1 MDSDERRRLI
11 QEAISRCTF
20 PPSIVYPEA
29 SNRNDD
35 MAPLSK
41 LFRRPLVVWV
51 PECLNGGKA
60 ECISP
65 KCLCTPR
72 VKEYVQRTVGA
83 VDCKCELLYTRY
95 ECTST
100 GTCFT
105 TASSSYLNRRVD
117 TIVHFPFVLSVKS
130 GISKEFMEIVHD
142 GVMSPNGLSSA
153 LTCIRR
159 RRQTRYYKLYT
170 LFADRIR
177 RIRNGNTEYVAPTP
191 PSCSQYCSDNAP
203 PTSNSLTAQWLEWT
217 SIYSSLCEVLMQHLK
232 VRRALRIDHSV
243 KFCMKLK
250 NWTGSG
256 QREGIA
262 DGKMLL
268 LAQNEIGQIIGR
280 RLTRSENNEETE
292 ELLRSVAHSFQPATS
307 NGDLFVVSDDA
318 SSVRNMVH
326 RVFQDRVSTKQDPFH
341 VIQRITTK
349 VKVAKR
355 KWIAKE
361 LKAAIYTVDREM
373 RPTQEMESAFR
384 HVVERLSLD
393 DVSCS
398 VSEWRGCYE
407 SNLGQIRRGDLFV
420 QESVYKEGGKAV
432 RVVSTSQLEG
442 FHSAL
447 KKLVVRQVS
456 AALGLRILDV
466 FIVRHNLRVGAEFG
480 RNVNVGDLDFISL
493 SHAALLSHGA
503 VAESPQ
509 LEFALNMIS
518 RWTNGFEFLKALE

>member
-1 MDSDERRRLI
+1 M
-11 QEAISRCTF
+11 
-20 PPSIVYPEA
+20 
-29 SNRNDD
+29 
-35 MAPLSK
+35 
-41 LFRRPLVVWV
+41 FRRPLVVWV

-65 KCLCTPR
+65 KCLS
-72 VKEYVQRTVGA
+72 

-153 LTCIRR
+153 
-159 RRQTRYYKLYT
+159 
-170 LFADRIR
+170 IR

-217 SIYSSLCEVLMQHLK
+217 SIYSSLCEVLIQHLK

-243 KFCMKLK
+243 KFCKKLK

-280 RLTRSENNEETE
+280 RLTR
-292 ELLRSVAHSFQPATS
+292 
-307 NGDLFVVSDDA
+307 
-318 SSVRNMVH
+318 
-326 RVFQDRVSTKQDPFH
+326 
-341 VIQRITTK
+341 
-349 VKVAKR
+349 
-355 KWIAKE
+355 
-361 LKAAIYTVDREM
+361 
-373 RPTQEMESAFR
+373 
-384 HVVERLSLD
+384 
-393 DVSCS
+393 
-398 VSEWRGCYE
+398 
-407 SNLGQIRRGDLFV
+407 
-420 QESVYKEGGKAV
+420 
-432 RVVSTSQLEG
+432 
-442 FHSAL
+442 
-447 KKLVVRQVS
+447 
-456 AALGLRILDV
+456 
-466 FIVRHNLRVGAEFG
+466 
-480 RNVNVGDLDFISL
+480 
-493 SHAALLSHGA
+493 
-503 VAESPQ
+503 
-509 LEFALNMIS
+509 
-518 RWTNGFEFLKALE
+518 